1 MKMRS
6 GDLKEGQGVP
16 EQSMMRQ
23 VRRLLRV
30 LGLRPLLLP
39 AYKRWREWRLGVGW
53 GDQAGFR
60 HRQYA
65 SHEQY
70 QAHQRAKLAY
80 MDQEGLKSYDTRLY
94 TALSAR
100 LRQNGVQRGSRVL
113 CLAARRGGEVR
124 AFLECG
130 CFAVGM
136 DLNPGVDNRYVVS
149 GDFHALQF
157 PDQVVDIV
165 FTNSLDHVRD
175 LSAVVAE
182 MRRVLVPTGR
192 VLIEAM
198 AGDAEGAT
206 FDYYESY
213 SWPTVSALIER
224 LEAEGLALIDRTAI
238 NEPWRGEHLRFALR
252 QP

>member
-1 MKMRS
+1 MGAARVT
-6 GDLKEGQGVP
+6 LETL
-16 EQSMMRQ
+16 MRQ
-23 VRRLLRV
+23 VRRWLRI
-30 LGLRPLLLP
+30 LGLRPFLIP
-39 AYKRWREWRLGVGW
+39 AYSRWREWRLGVRWKGE
-53 GDQAGFR
+53 GGFKQ
-60 HRQYA
+60 RQYA

-70 QAHQRAKLAY
+70 RAHQRSKLAY
-80 MDQEGLKSYDTRLY
+80 MHSEGLESYDACLHD
-94 TALSAR
+94 ALAAR
-100 LRQNGVQRGSRVL
+100 LRQSGIRRGSRVL

-124 AFLECG
+124 AFLDCG

-136 DLNPGVDNRYVVS
+136 DLNPGVDNPYVVA

-175 LSAVVAE
+175 LEAVIAE
-182 MRRVLVPTGR
+182 IRRVLVPTGR

-198 AGDAEGAT
+198 AGEEEGQK

-224 LEAEGLALIDRTAI
+224 LEAEGLALVSRTTI
-238 NEPWRGEHLRFALR
+238 TQPWRGEHLTFGLR
-252 QP
+252 QL